1 MPSCNYFPTFAANLY
16 AMQPQYPVT
25 FVSLGPGEAELITL
39 KGLKALQAAHCIFCP
54 ETIMPGGYHTSRA
67 ADIIHQLGI
76 ADENIRRFALPMNKQ
91 RQQALVAY
99 DRVYAETVILQQKG
113 KNVCIV
119 AEGDAGFY
127 ASIHYIYEKLQA
139 DGLPVKHVAGIPA
152 FIAAGARAGLHI
164 ASQEERMTVIPGT
177 ATAEDII
184 KLIQEKGVVVI
195 MKLSL
200 CADEMHRCMELHPE
214 YSYHYFENVGTDKE
228 LYLNDV
234 QQIEGRRFPYFS
246 LLIVRN
252 DKF

>member
-1 MPSCNYFPTFAANLY
+1 
-16 AMQPQYPVT
+16 MQPQYPVT

-54 ETIMPGGYHTSRA
+54 ETTTPTGHRTSRA
-67 ADIIHQLGI
+67 ADIMHQLGI
-76 ADENIRRFALPMNKQ
+76 ADETIHRFAVPMSKQ
-91 RQQALVAY
+91 RQQALDAY
-99 DRVYAETVILQQKG
+99 DRVYTEAATLQREN

-127 ASIHYIYEKLQA
+127 SSIHYIYEKLQA

-164 ASQEERMTVIPGT
+164 ANQEERMTVIPGT
-177 ATAEDII
+177 ATAEDIV
-184 KLIQEKGVVVI
+184 KLMQEKVVTII
-195 MKLSL
+195 MKLSQ
-200 CADEMHRCMELHPE
+200 CAEDMQRCMKWHPE
-214 YSYHYFENVGTDKE
+214 YSYHYFENIGTDKE
-228 LYLNDV
+228 IYLNDV
-234 QQIEGRRFPYFS
+234 QQIKKLHFPYFS

>member
-1 MPSCNYFPTFAANLY
+1 
-16 AMQPQYPVT
+16 MQPQYPVT

-54 ETIMPGGYHTSRA
+54 ETTTPTGHRTSRA
-67 ADIIHQLGI
+67 ADIMHQLGI
-76 ADENIRRFALPMNKQ
+76 TLQREN
-91 RQQALVAY
+91 
-99 DRVYAETVILQQKG
+99 

-127 ASIHYIYEKLQA
+127 SSIHYIYEKLQA

-164 ASQEERMTVIPGT
+164 ANQEERMTVIPGT
-177 ATAEDII
+177 ATAEDIV
-184 KLIQEKGVVVI
+184 KLMQEKVVTII
-195 MKLSL
+195 MKLSQ
-200 CADEMHRCMELHPE
+200 CAEEMQRCMKWHPE
-214 YSYHYFENVGTDKE
+214 YSYHYFENIGTDKE
-228 LYLNDV
+228 IYLNDV
-234 QQIEGRRFPYFS
+234 QQIKKLHFPYFS

>member
-1 MPSCNYFPTFAANLY
+1 
-16 AMQPQYPVT
+16 MQPQYPVT

-39 KGLKALQAAHCIFCP
+39 KGLKALQAANYIFCP
-54 ETIMPGGYHTSRA
+54 ETTTPTGHRTSRA
-67 ADIIHQLGI
+67 ADIMHQLGI
-76 ADENIRRFALPMNKQ
+76 ADATIHRFTLPMSKQ
-91 RQQALVAY
+91 RQQALAAY
-99 DRVYAETVILQQKG
+99 DRVYAGAVTLQQEG

-139 DGLPVKHVAGIPA
+139 DGLPVKHVAGIPV

-184 KLIQEKGVVVI
+184 KLMQEKGVAVI
-195 MKLSL
+195 MKLSQ
-200 CADEMHRCMELHPE
+200 CADEMHRCMKRHPE